1 MVAEIVVMEAVDMV
15 RAGFFVFFRCGCLG
29 HIIGVRV
36 VIEVVV
42 GAVEVVCGL
51 KMVVGVDGVGNR
63 GEGVVSSRGNVSVA
77 DGGGAKWRDCCRFP
91 NGIFRD
97 LSEDLPS
104 RLPLMLDISDVFL

>member
-1 MVAEIVVMEAVDMV
+1 M
-15 RAGFFVFFRCGCLG
+15 
-29 HIIGVRV
+29 
-36 VIEVVV
+36 
-42 GAVEVVCGL
+42 
-51 KMVVGVDGVGNR
+51 
-63 GEGVVSSRGNVSVA
+63 A